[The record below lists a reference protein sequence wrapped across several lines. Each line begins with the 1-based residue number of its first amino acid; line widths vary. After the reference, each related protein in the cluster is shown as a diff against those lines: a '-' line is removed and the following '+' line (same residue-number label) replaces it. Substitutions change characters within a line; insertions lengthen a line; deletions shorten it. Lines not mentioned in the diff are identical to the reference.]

1 MAGNTYN
8 VTQVRAQTTVLSL
21 QEVAQGF
28 THKYKIKGADLA
40 ATTTATGFTDVIS
53 VALGALPA
61 LWKVRAAGVNINTAV
76 AGTTALTLVVGTTTT
91 TNAFVTSQSVLTA
104 GWLNG
109 VPALTSAVVTA
120 TATLSMVAV
129 FTNATS
135 GSPSAITA
143 GDLDIYLAI
152 DNDVA
157 GSNG

>member
-1 MAGNTYN
+1 MATTYPI
-8 VTQVRAQTTVLSL
+8 TQVRAQTTVLSL

-28 THKYKIKGADLA
+28 THKYNIKGADLA
-40 ATTTATGFTDVIS
+40 VATATTLSDIIS
-53 VALGALPA
+53 VTLGALPA
-61 LWKVRAAGVNINTAV
+61 KWKVRAAGININTAV
-76 AGTTALTLVVGTTTT
+76 AGTTAMTVVVGTTTT

-109 VPALTSAVVTA
+109 VPALTSVLVTA
-120 TATLSMVAV
+120 TATASMVAV

-143 GDLDIYLAI
+143 GEIDIYLAI
-152 DNDVA
+152 DNDAA